1 MAFKLFPSEMQD
13 GSLAW
18 QKIVGTKESEGRS
31 WGPTSD
37 NHQLCDLMQIL
48 NISEPQ
54 FPHL

>member
-13 GSLAW
+13 GSLVW